1 MKTFKQILA
10 IIGII
15 LYVNYIISSPVC
27 VEEYTSRD
35 ASFCSEEERF
45 YLCYHEQFLCNCKY
59 SSIPLAIT
67 SWKYL
72 FVPFIPFYW
81 TYYRI

>member
-27 VEEYTSRD
+27 VEEYTFQLT
-35 ASFCSEEERF
+35 AS
-45 YLCYHEQFLCNCKY
+45 QGG
-59 SSIPLAIT
+59 
-67 SWKYL
+67 
-72 FVPFIPFYW
+72 
-81 TYYRI
+81 